1 MATPDTAATEVVST
15 AADVTRAASIIAH
28 VKENNI
34 AYLVGILISYQ
45 MGILENA
52 YSYGA
57 GICV

>member
-1 MATPDTAATEVVST
+1 MASPDTATAVEATVEM
-15 AADVTRAASIIAH
+15 TRAASIIAH

-52 YSYGA
+52 YTYGA

>member
-1 MATPDTAATEVVST
+1 MATPDTATAVEATVEM
-15 AADVTRAASIIAH
+15 TRAASIIAH

-52 YSYGA
+52 YTYGT

>member
-1 MATPDTAATEVVST
+1 MTDTEVIST
-15 AADVTRAASIIAH
+15 ATDATRVASIIAH

-52 YSYGA
+52 YTYGS

>member
-1 MATPDTAATEVVST
+1 MAEPASTSEVVST
-15 AADVTRAASIIAH
+15 AADATRVASIIAH

-34 AYLVGILISYQ
+34 AYLIGILISYQ

-52 YSYGA
+52 YTYGS

>member
-1 MATPDTAATEVVST
+1 MATPDTATVVEST
-15 AADVTRAASIIAH
+15 VEMTRAASIIAH

-34 AYLVGILISYQ
+34 AYLVGILISYH

-52 YSYGA
+52 YTYGS